1 MPIIIIPTITNFW
14 SQHIHSAVSGT
25 VTYIWINII
34 FKHQVPRVPLKT
46 EGLWNKHIKT
56 MVIQWSWK
64 KNPPAEKG
72 MV

>member
-14 SQHIHSAVSGT
+14 SQHTHSEVSGTGFHRT

-56 MVIQWSWK
+56 MVIQ
-64 KNPPAEKG
+64 
-72 MV
+72 